1 MARLTTRRAWDKRIS
16 IDEPVKMDEGNIIHQ
31 AVKAQIIRAIRNDDY
46 ENMGNLQKVANMVTI
61 PDANKTPVKV
71 GTQTVTKLTDANGK
85 VHTIKGDPA
94 TVQTYLNA
102 GMKISST
109 HTEDIFDQ
117 QLQLT
122 RVSGGEAVSCP
133 PFSHL
138 IIYYLVLFVY
148 FKEQ

>member
-117 QLQLT
+117 
-122 RVSGGEAVSCP
+122 
-133 PFSHL
+133 
-138 IIYYLVLFVY
+138 
-148 FKEQ
+148 